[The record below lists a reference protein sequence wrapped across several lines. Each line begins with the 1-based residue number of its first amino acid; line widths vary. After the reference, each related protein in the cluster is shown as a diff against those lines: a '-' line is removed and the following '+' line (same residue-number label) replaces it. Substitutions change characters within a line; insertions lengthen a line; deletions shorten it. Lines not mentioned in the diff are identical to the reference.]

1 MKTTVELPDQLMTEV
16 KVLAARE
23 RRKLGELMAEL
34 VRTGL
39 EQRLTQPPADQA
51 QRRAAAEQWL
61 AEWLKLGAETL
72 RDAPAGPTATEIL
85 AADRNRLERC

>member
-16 KVLAARE
+16 RVIAARE

-39 EQRLTQPPADQA
+39 EHRLTQPPANA
-51 QRRAAAEQWL
+51 TQRRAAAEQWL
-61 AEWLKLGAETL
+61 AEWLKLGEEML
-72 RDAPAGPTATEIL
+72 RNAPPGPSATEIL
-85 AADRNRLERC
+85 AADRNRLEPR